1 MSRVWIVK
9 RKHVVQLAAAL
20 LLLLIGW
27 LYMNRSTILP
37 TLAEPTAER
46 TIHMVVGE
54 FKSTKADGKTIEAYR
69 WDPGSV
75 DVRKGEHIKLSIY
88 GVNGESH
95 PFFIEGL
102 NISGEVKKGKET
114 IVHFTANQ
122 AGTYRLICMTHT
134 DMGHNG
140 PMIGYIE
147 VH

>member
-1 MSRVWIVK
+1 M
-9 RKHVVQLAAAL
+9 
-20 LLLLIGW
+20 
-27 LYMNRSTILP
+27 
-37 TLAEPTAER
+37 
-46 TIHMVVGE
+46 
-54 FKSTKADGKTIEAYR
+54 
-69 WDPGSV
+69 
-75 DVRKGEHIKLSIY
+75 
-88 GVNGESH
+88 NGESH
-95 PFFIEGL
+95 PFLIEGL